1 MATEVKNPAGVPPAA
16 TAQAD
21 HRADR
26 ALVFWNRNGKF
37 IVYGLAAIVLL
48 VGGYMVYQ
56 NYFKA
61 PEEQKAVEAMW
72 KAEEFYRT
80 DSVRLALNGSG
91 ANQGFLRIISKYG
104 GTKAGNLARFYAAS
118 CYMKLGDFNN
128 AIKQLKEFKTD
139 DEFLQVRAAGLL
151 GDAYAETGKKN
162 EAAENY
168 KKAGTIFEKDNI
180 NSPEYLFRAGLMYE
194 TLGKNKDAIEMYSI
208 IKEKYPATQ
217 RGIEIDKYLARLG
230 KVK

>member
-1 MATEVKNPAGVPPAA
+1 MATEAKNPAGTTPAA
-16 TAQAD
+16 TIQTD

-26 ALVFWNRNGKF
+26 AQVFWNKNGKY

-72 KAEEFYRT
+72 KAEEFYRA

-162 EAAENY
+162 DAVENY
-168 KKAGTIFEKDNI
+168 KKAGTIFEEDNI

-194 TLGKNKDAIEMYSI
+194 TLGKNQDAIEMYSI
-208 IKEKYPATQ
+208 IKEKYPTTQ

>member
-1 MATEVKNPAGVPPAA
+1 MATEAKTPAGQAPAS
-16 TAQAD
+16 TTTTEQRTDKAQ
-21 HRADR
+21 
-26 ALVFWNRNGKF
+26 LFWNKNGKY
-37 IVYGLAAIVLL
+37 IVYGFAAIVLL
-48 VGGYMVYQ
+48 IGGYVIYQ
-56 NYFKA
+56 NYFKK
-61 PEEQKAVEAMW
+61 PEEQKAADAMW

-80 DSVRLALNGSG
+80 DSIRLALNGSG

-104 GTKAGNLARFYAAS
+104 GTKAGNLARFYAGS

-128 AIKQLKEFKTD
+128 AIKQLKEFNTS
-139 DEFLQVRAAGLL
+139 DELLKVRAAGLL

-162 EAAENY
+162 EAVENY
-168 KKAGTIFEKDNI
+168 KKAGTIFEEDNV

-194 TLGKNKDAIEMYSI
+194 TMGKNQDAIEMYSI
-208 IKEKYPATQ
+208 IKQKYPSTQ

>member
-1 MATEVKNPAGVPPAA
+1 MATEVKNPAGTAPATAA
-16 TAQAD
+16 TTE
-21 HRADR
+21 HRPDR
-26 ALVFWNRNGKF
+26 ALVFWNRNGKY
-37 IVYGLAAIVLL
+37 IVYGFAAIVLL

-61 PEEQKAVEAMW
+61 PEEQKAADAMW
-72 KAEEFYRT
+72 RAEEFYRA

-104 GTKAGNLARFYAAS
+104 GTKAGNVARFYAAS

-128 AIKQLKEFKTD
+128 AIKHLKEFKTD
-139 DEFLQVRAAGLL
+139 DELLKVRSAGLL
-151 GDAYAETGKKN
+151 GDAYAETGKKS
-162 EAAENY
+162 EAVEHY
-168 KKAGTIFEKDNI
+168 RKAGTIFEEDNI

-194 TLGKNKDAIEMYSI
+194 TMGKSQDAIEMYSI
-208 IKEKYPATQ
+208 IKQKYPSTQ

>member
-1 MATEVKNPAGVPPAA
+1 MATDVKNVTEPVSPKTPSADAGS
-16 TAQAD
+16 
-21 HRADR
+21 DR
-26 ALVFWNRNGKF
+26 AQQFWNKNGKI
-37 IVYGLAAIVLL
+37 IVYGLAAIVLI
-48 VGGYMVYQ
+48 VGGYVLYQ
-56 NYFKA
+56 NYFKN
-61 PEEQKAVEAMW
+61 PEEQKAAEAMW
-72 KAEEFYRT
+72 KAEEFYRQ

-104 GTKAGNLARFYAAS
+104 GTKAGNLARLYAGS
-118 CYMKLGDFNN
+118 SYIKLGDFNN
-128 AIKQLKEFKTD
+128 AIKQLKEFKTN
-139 DEFLQVRAAGLL
+139 DELLKVRAAGLL

-162 EAAENY
+162 EAVENY
-168 KKAGTIFEKDNI
+168 KKAGTLFPEDNV

-194 TLGKNKDAIEMYSI
+194 TMGKPQEAVEMYSV